1 MVFGV
6 AAHHGY
12 IIHPP
17 SPRSSGN
24 SPVRCP
30 VSPRGSLAE
39 QAGALPSREALAHVT
54 SVLVLCSLATEESTM
69 LKASTLVAQAG

>member
-24 SPVRCP
+24 SPVHCP
-30 VSPRGSLAE
+30 ISPHGSLAE
-39 QAGALPSREALAHVT
+39 QAGPLPSREALAHVT
-54 SVLVLCSLATEESTM
+54 SVFG
-69 LKASTLVAQAG
+69 TLFLGHRGKYHAQTSNVVAQGG